1 MNNSTFKIFTI
12 FICGQSEGRACMYL
26 CCPSVRPIKK
36 LEMARNHF
44 ILRFS
49 VAKSSVSTKS
59 PGEHSFLWIDDCLQ
73 KNQNEKDIHVTY
85 INWNC
90 TLMPLLK
97 SCQFEYED
105 TSTVLQMYFN
115 FIDILKILVTSHFDS
130 ISWCALFTNKSHQGD
145 LLTFPLRSSAKLKSA
160 VISSL
165 IYQLKIHFIC
175 QSCDYNKNLI

>member
-1 MNNSTFKIFTI
+1 MPMVIKIFFLHLIINLDMNNSTFKIFTI

-49 VAKSSVSTKS
+49 VAKSSISTKS

-97 SCQFEYED
+97 SCQFEYEIH
-105 TSTVLQMYFN
+105 QQFY
-115 FIDILKILVTSHFDS
+115 K
-130 ISWCALFTNKSHQGD
+130 CALI
-145 LLTFPLRSSAKLKSA
+145 LLIF
-160 VISSL
+160 
-165 IYQLKIHFIC
+165 
-175 QSCDYNKNLI
+175 

>member
-73 KNQNEKDIHVTY
+73 KNQNERHTRHL
-85 INWNC
+85 NQ
-90 TLMPLLK
+90 LK
-97 SCQFEYED
+97 LHIDAFIKILSIWIWD

-130 ISWCALFTNKSHQGD
+130 ISWCACLQTSPTK
-145 LLTFPLRSSAKLKSA
+145 
-160 VISSL
+160 VIFW
-165 IYQLKIHFIC
+165 HFHTG
-175 QSCDYNKNLI
+175 L